1 MLIPLQEILNKYKL
15 NPKGVIHVGA
25 HFAEEHEDYI
35 KCGIERFV
43 YIEPC
48 KQAFGIMND
57 RINEEG
63 ALLFNVACGA
73 EEKYEAMYVSHQNQ
87 GQSNSFLEPNLHL
100 QQHPEIIFDD
110 AEIVKMVTLDSLPI
124 KKEDYSLLV
133 IDTEGYEGHVLRGA
147 TKTLKHIDILYTE
160 INKDQTRI
168 GNLLI
173 EELDAML
180 PEFKRVETF
189 WPSPNFTWGDCIL
202 IRKSVLHE

>member
-73 EEKYEAMYVSHQNQ
+73 EENMRPCTFRIKIRGNQIVS
-87 GQSNSFLEPNLHL
+87 LNL
-100 QQHPEIIFDD
+100 IF
-110 AEIVKMVTLDSLPI
+110 TCNN
-124 KKEDYSLLV
+124 
-133 IDTEGYEGHVLRGA
+133 
-147 TKTLKHIDILYTE
+147 TLK
-160 INKDQTRI
+160 
-168 GNLLI
+168 
-173 EELDAML
+173 
-180 PEFKRVETF
+180 
-189 WPSPNFTWGDCIL
+189 
-202 IRKSVLHE
+202 

>member
-1 MLIPLQEILNKYKL
+1 
-15 NPKGVIHVGA
+15 
-25 HFAEEHEDYI
+25 
-35 KCGIERFV
+35 
-43 YIEPC
+43 
-48 KQAFGIMND
+48 
-57 RINEEG
+57 
-63 ALLFNVACGA
+63 
-73 EEKYEAMYVSHQNQ
+73 MYVSHQNQ

-180 PEFKRVETF
+180 PEFKKGG
-189 WPSPNFTWGDCIL
+189 NILAFTEFYLGRLYIN
-202 IRKSVLHE
+202 S